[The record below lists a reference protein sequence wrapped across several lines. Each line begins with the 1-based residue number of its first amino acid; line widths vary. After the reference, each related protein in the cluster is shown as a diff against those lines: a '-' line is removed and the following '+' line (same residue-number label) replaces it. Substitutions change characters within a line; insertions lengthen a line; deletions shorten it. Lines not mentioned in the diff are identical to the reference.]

1 MRGNVFA
8 AIGREALTDAVER
21 AIRDAILSGRLAP
34 GERLVEARISQ
45 ELGVSRAPVRE
56 ALARLEQRGL
66 VVSQANR
73 GTFVIR
79 LTPDDIREI
88 FSLRQLLEGY
98 ALASALARIQPKD
111 LVYLEELTGAMR
123 DAARVG
129 NVEAAMERDLEFHAY
144 VVRLSGSRRLFAMWS
159 NLVDQ
164 LRSHR
169 ANFQSLYP
177 DLNPLVKS
185 HQATVEALRRGDHQR
200 AATLLQAH
208 LEEAEFLLMRS
219 LEGNHA

>member
-1 MRGNVFA
+1 MRGSIFA
-8 AIGREALTDAVER
+8 AIGREALADAVER

-73 GTFVIR
+73 GTFVVR

-88 FSLRQLLEGY
+88 FTLRRVLEGH
-98 ALASALARIQPKD
+98 ALASALVRIEPKD
-111 LVYLEELTGAMR
+111 LVYLEELTAAMR
-123 DAARVG
+123 DASQVG

-144 VVRLSGSRRLFAMWS
+144 LVKLSGSRRLLAMWS

-164 LRSHR
+164 LRSLS
-169 ANFQSLYP
+169 AKFQSLYP
-177 DLNPLVKS
+177 DLSLLVKS
-185 HQATVEALRRGDHQR
+185 HQATVEALGRGDHQR
-200 AATLLQAH
+200 AADLLEAH
-208 LEEAEFLLMRS
+208 LKEAESLLVRS
-219 LEGNHA
+219 LEGDHA